1 MGRSGIRRWDTRDI
15 PRLDGRVAV
24 VTGANS
30 GLGLAAATLLSAA
43 GARVLL
49 ACRNQEKAAAA
60 REAVG
65 PDAEVVRLDLA
76 SLASVEVAAAA
87 VAERTDRL
95 DILVNN
101 AGLMAVD
108 RARTV
113 DGFEMQFGVNH
124 LGHFALTGRLLPL
137 LLATPD
143 SRVVSVSSMG
153 HRMARNVDFDDL
165 MFDRRGY
172 HRWPPYFQSK
182 LANLLFTAELDRRLR
197 AAGAPTSALAAHPG
211 GTHTDLGHEGSGFTN
226 AGLRLLMGLTQPVT
240 IGVLPIVRA
249 AVDPEAQGGE
259 YYGPQ
264 LRFVGYPVR
273 ETPSRLARNDAAARR
288 LWDVSEQLTG
298 VHFPIP

>member
-1 MGRSGIRRWDTRDI
+1 MGRRGIHRWDTKDI

-60 REAVG
+60 AEAVG

-76 SLASVEVAAAA
+76 SLASVEQAAAD
-87 VAERTDRL
+87 VAGRTDRL
-95 DILVNN
+95 DLLVNN

-108 RARTV
+108 ASRTE
-113 DGFEMQFGVNH
+113 DGFETQFGVNH
-124 LGHFALTGRLLPL
+124 LGHFALTGRLMPL
-137 LLATPD
+137 LLATPG
-143 SRVVSVSSMG
+143 SRVVNVSSMG
-153 HRMARNVDFDDL
+153 HRAARAVDFDDL

-172 HRWPPYFQSK
+172 DRWKPYFQSK

-197 AAGAPTSALAAHPG
+197 AASAPTAALAAHPG

-226 AGLRLLMGLTQPVT
+226 TGLRLLSRLAQPVT

-249 AVDPEAQGGE
+249 AVDPQAQGGE
-259 YYGPQ
+259 FYGPQ
-264 LRFVGYPVR
+264 FLAVGYPVR
-273 ETPSRLARNDAAARR
+273 ETPSRRARDDRDARR